1 MTSRYLPWATG
12 VACLLFAG
20 CSGGSGSADAGRDA
34 GGSDAA
40 MASDTGAPD
49 ASPPGDAGRA
59 GPRIEI
65 GTGTEAFEA
74 LGPGT
79 MVELVN
85 GPQGGYHV
93 QMAFRLWEIDPEG
106 LLIEA
111 HGYDATTGAEVT
123 IPVERV
129 LTARRVS
136 PEGDHLLRLG
146 DRLVFTTTD
155 PATVYDPATMRGT
168 ELRITATFTP
178 AVGDPVMAETTTMV
192 VDLM

>member
-1 MTSRYLPWATG
+1 
-12 VACLLFAG
+12 
-20 CSGGSGSADAGRDA
+20 
-34 GGSDAA
+34 
-40 MASDTGAPD
+40 
-49 ASPPGDAGRA
+49 
-59 GPRIEI
+59 
-65 GTGTEAFEA
+65 
-74 LGPGT
+74 

-93 QMAFRLWEIDPEG
+93 WIAFRLWGIDPEG

-111 HGYDATTGAEVT
+111 HGYDATSGAEVT

-155 PATVYDPATMRGT
+155 PTTIYDRATGVGT
-168 ELRITATFTP
+168 DLRITATFTP
-178 AVGDPVMAETTTMV
+178 TTGDPVTSETTTTV
-192 VDLM
+192 VDTM